1 MFPNAGV
8 VVVCMLVSSC
18 WFNLFVFK
26 LVCCFMVVLSAAF
39 FEVWFLNFG
48 RGTRRGLEGDGT
60 DQAVQQQ

>member
-1 MFPNAGV
+1 MFPNAWLIV
-8 VVVCMLVSSC
+8 VRMLVSSR

-48 RGTRRGLEGDGT
+48 RGTRWGLEGDGT
-60 DQAVQQQ
+60 EQALQQ